1 MWAWLSESRRFCA
14 TVPFG
19 GRAPQ
24 IARPT
29 ERSAYG
35 TDGLAALP
43 TTTCTVLIPVCGVD
57 HDPSR
62 SAQSGC
68 LHPISEVLNELVGYV
83 VTPPRHMWRA
93 GGLHSGFAQQLG
105 GRML

>member
-1 MWAWLSESRRFCA
+1 ML
-14 TVPFG
+14 FG
-19 GRAPQ
+19 VRAPQ

-68 LHPISEVLNELVGYV
+68 LHPISEVLNELVGS
-83 VTPPRHMWRA
+83 TSSPHHDLWRA
-93 GGLHSGFAQQLG
+93 GGLHSGFAQLLG
-105 GRML
+105 GRMSQGVGCPRCGGKG